1 MIGLLLLAAL
11 CVGVCALAVVRAAG
25 ARRVRTSQRL
35 ADIDVYGFSQDG
47 GVSRS
52 GVPHDRAAGGLSGLV
67 EAIGQMVSTRFGS
80 VREDELRTQLLAAGM
95 YRTSPRVLLGY
106 RVVAAVMLPAVV
118 LAIASVSVL
127 SVMLALLVSVLG
139 WMTPLVIV
147 RRRARFRL
155 AEVERML
162 PDLIDILVVTV
173 EAGLGF
179 TSSLR
184 LAAGEFSGPLSD
196 ELRLTLQEQ
205 AMGLA
210 VSEALGN
217 MVRRCDTPAMRAF
230 VRSVVQGEN
239 LGVSIGVIMRNLAVD
254 MRSRRRKMA
263 EEQAQK
269 APVKMLFPLV
279 FLIFPSLF
287 IVLLT
292 PAFFAL
298 GDLFK

>member
-11 CVGVCALAVVRAAG
+11 CVGLCVLALTRAAG
-25 ARRVRTSQRL
+25 VRRVRTAQRL
-35 ADIDVYGFSQDG
+35 AEIDVYGFSKEG
-47 GVSRS
+47 GVSHS
-52 GVPHDRAAGGLSGLV
+52 GVPLDRATPGIAGVIERIGDLLSSRVG
-67 EAIGQMVSTRFGS
+67 T
-80 VREDELRTQLLAAGM
+80 VREEDMRTQLLAAGM

-106 RVVAAVMLPAVV
+106 RAVCAIMLPALVLVIGSVSAVTLV
-118 LAIASVSVL
+118 LA
-127 SVMLALLVSVLG
+127 ALVGVLG
-139 WMTPLVIV
+139 WMTPLVLV

-155 AEVERML
+155 VEIDRGL

-184 LAAGEFSGPLSD
+184 LAAGEFVGPLSD

-205 AMGLA
+205 TMGLS

-217 MVRRCDTPAMRAF
+217 LVRRCDTPAMRAF
-230 VRSVVQGEN
+230 VRAVVQGEN
-239 LGVSIGVIMRNLAVD
+239 LGVSTGVIMRNLAVD
-254 MRSRRRKMA
+254 MRSRRRKTA
-263 EEQAQK
+263 EELAQK
-269 APVKMLFPLV
+269 APVKMLFPLI

-292 PAFFAL
+292 PAVFAL
-298 GDLFK
+298 ADVFR

>member
-11 CVGVCALAVVRAAG
+11 CVGLCALALVRAAG
-25 ARRVRTSQRL
+25 ARRVRTAQRL

-52 GVPHDRAAGGLSGLV
+52 GVPLDHAAGGISGIA
-67 EAIGQMVSTRFGS
+67 EAIGQMVSARLGT
-80 VREDELRTQLLAAGM
+80 VREEDLRTQLLAAGM
-95 YRTSPRVLLGY
+95 YRTSPRILLGY
-106 RVVAAVMLPAVV
+106 RVVAAVLLPAIV
-118 LAIASVSVL
+118 LVLASVSAL
-127 SVMLALLVSVLG
+127 SLLLALLVSVVG
-139 WMTPLVIV
+139 WMAPLVIV

-155 AEVERML
+155 AEVERSL

-179 TSSLR
+179 TASLR

-205 AMGLA
+205 AMGLS

-239 LGVSIGVIMRNLAVD
+239 LGVSIGLIMRNLAVD

-263 EEQAQK
+263 EERAQK

-279 FLIFPSLF
+279 FLIFPSIF

-298 GDLFK
+298 SALFN